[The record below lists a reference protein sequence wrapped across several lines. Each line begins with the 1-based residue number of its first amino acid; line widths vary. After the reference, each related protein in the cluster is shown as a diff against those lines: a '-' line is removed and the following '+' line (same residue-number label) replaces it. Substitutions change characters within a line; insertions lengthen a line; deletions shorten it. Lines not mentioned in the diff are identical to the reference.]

1 MVMGAQDNGNMK
13 YNAGVFTNITNA
25 DGMRGFIDWSNPN
38 NIFVSIQNGGLYRST
53 NGGATFTR
61 ISTPSGGSWVTPWG
75 QDATAAATIYAGTN
89 KGSKSNNTSSK
100 GTTITRPLE
109 GV

>member
-1 MVMGAQDNGNMK
+1 MKIPAIMVMGAQDNGNMK

-53 NGGATFTR
+53 NGGATFTG

-75 QDATAAATIYAGTN
+75 QDPPLDR
-89 KGSKSNNTSSK
+89 KSTRLNSSH
-100 GTTITRPLE
+100 T
-109 GV
+109 